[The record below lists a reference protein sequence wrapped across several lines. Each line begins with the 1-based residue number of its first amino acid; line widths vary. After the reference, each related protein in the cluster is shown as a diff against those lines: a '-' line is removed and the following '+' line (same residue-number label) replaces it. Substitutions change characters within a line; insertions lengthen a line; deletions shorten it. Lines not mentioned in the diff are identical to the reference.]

1 VQEEIGL
8 RGATTSAYNINP
20 HVAIAVDVTHA
31 TDCPGIDQN
40 EFGKILLG
48 GGPVI
53 VRGANAN
60 PRVVELLTTCAEENE
75 IPIQMNALA
84 RPASNDAATIQIS
97 RGGCATGLVTI
108 PNRYMHSPVEVV
120 EESDLRNAARLIA
133 NFCLSIDGHTSFI
146 P

>member
-1 VQEEIGL
+1 M
-8 RGATTSAYNINP
+8 
-20 HVAIAVDVTHA
+20 
-31 TDCPGIDQN
+31 
-40 EFGKILLG
+40 
-48 GGPVI
+48 I

-60 PRVVELLTTCAEENE
+60 PRVVELLTARAQENN
-75 IPIQMNALA
+75 IPIQVNALA

-120 EESDLRNAARLIA
+120 EESDLSHAARLIA
-133 NFCLSIDGHTSFI
+133 EFCLSVDEHTSFV